1 MKLLFSWMLK
11 IESSLA
17 GWEDVIAFDGET
29 VNELETSFRNVVEDY
44 WEGCQRMGK
53 DSDKPC
59 TGRFT

>member
-1 MKLLFSWMLK
+1 MLK